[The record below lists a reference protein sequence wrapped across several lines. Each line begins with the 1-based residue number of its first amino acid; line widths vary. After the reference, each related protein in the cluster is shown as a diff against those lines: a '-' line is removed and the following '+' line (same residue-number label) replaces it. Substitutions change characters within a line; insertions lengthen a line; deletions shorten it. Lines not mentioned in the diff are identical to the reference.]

1 MKQKSPRK
9 RKYEEEPSCSV
20 GLSKASPC
28 KVAKVDTQE
37 YSYANKRINVD
48 ENCKTYK
55 KLVKA
60 LKQQV
65 WRKNKKIKN
74 MEELLK
80 LLKKEKLLLDNQCS
94 LLEHNF
100 SCVAEQLFHNEM
112 RNAANTSY
120 HTSELTFNKAS
131 VEQNNFV
138 P

>member
-1 MKQKSPRK
+1 MK
-9 RKYEEEPSCSV
+9 
-20 GLSKASPC
+20 
-28 KVAKVDTQE
+28 
-37 YSYANKRINVD
+37 
-48 ENCKTYK
+48 NCKTYK

-80 LLKKEKLLLDNQCS
+80 LLKKEKLLLDDQCS
-94 LLEHNF
+94 LLEYNF
-100 SCVAEQLFHNEM
+100 CCVAEQLFHNEM